1 MSLYI
6 DLTEFLANP
15 IKTGIQRITGE
26 ICRYLP
32 ADALIPLRLSSTGYV
47 TLSSDLIP
55 SIARHFSDAG
65 EQEVQEIRRLGA
77 IESGSVIQPSA
88 SDTVLVPEVFDNPQR
103 LAFFRQMPEQDLR
116 RYRFIVYDLLPI
128 THPEFFVAGGM
139 IPICAYYRL
148 LRRATRCGFI
158 SEYTRDA
165 YYGRLKRSPD
175 DGGVVLPLGCDA
187 LGPRGT
193 PAPLNRPL
201 TFTVLGTVEPRKN
214 HQLILDAFE
223 PLLGRIE
230 GLTLS
235 FIGRMGWVDP
245 AFAERVHSLAA
256 NPNSG
261 FRFHSAPDD
270 NAIRSCI
277 EQSRATIYVSA
288 AEGYGLPPVE
298 SLWIGTPVIASN
310 NIPSLE
316 RFGATGI
323 HRVAPLNSINLRRAV
338 LAFVDNSYANRK
350 IEEISG
356 LNLPTWRSF
365 TQEVLSWCSSS

>member
-32 ADALIPLRLSSTGYV
+32 VDALIPLRLSSSGYV
-47 TLSSDLIP
+47 ALPPDLIR
-55 SIARHFSDAG
+55 SISRHFSDAG
-65 EQEVQEIRRLGA
+65 EQEVHQIRSLGA
-77 IESGSVIQPSA
+77 IENGFAIHPA
-88 SDTVLVPEVFDNPQR
+88 LSDTVLVPEVFDNPQR
-103 LAFFRQMPEQDLR
+103 LAFFRQMQEQDLQR
-116 RYRFIVYDLLPI
+116 HRFIVYDLLPI
-128 THPEFFVAGGM
+128 THPEFFVAAGM
-139 IPICAYYRL
+139 VPICGYYQL
-148 LRRATRCGFI
+148 LRRARRCGFI

-165 YYGRLKRSPD
+165 YYRRLKRTSD
-175 DGGVVLPLGCDA
+175 HDGVVLPLGCDA
-187 LGPRGT
+187 LGPMT
-193 PAPLNRPL
+193 FCAPLDRPL
-201 TFTVLGTVEPRKN
+201 AFSVLGTIEPRKN

-245 AFAERVHSLAA
+245 AFAQRVHSLAS
-256 NPNSG
+256 NPSSG
-261 FRFHSAPDD
+261 FHFHSAPDD
-270 NAIRSCI
+270 GAIRNYV
-277 EQSRATIYVSA
+277 ERSRATIYVSA

-316 RFGATGI
+316 RLGSTGI
-323 HRVAPLNSINLRRAV
+323 HRVAALNIVNLRRAV
-338 LAFVDNSYANRK
+338 LAFVDNSYANLK
-350 IEEISG
+350 IEETSQ
-356 LNLPTWRSF
+356 LNLPTWQSF
-365 TQEVLSWCSSS
+365 TQEVLRWCSSS